1 MLVAIKL
8 QKIDNGYLVRAEY
21 GYEIQT
27 ASGEYLDDTCHY
39 AGNMDAVRDLFALVG
54 IKLQT
59 AQIVPEDKE

>member
-1 MLVAIKL
+1 MLVEIKL

-27 ASGEYLDDTCHY
+27 SSGEYLDDTCHF

>member
-1 MLVAIKL
+1 MLVEIKL

-21 GYEIQT
+21 GYDIQN
-27 ASGEYLDDTCHY
+27 SNGEYLVDTCHY

-59 AQIVPEDKE
+59 ARIVEEEAE